1 MAKTMLVF
9 GDAPGGNH
17 VGKLARFI
25 EKHPELRGR
34 ATAILIRHDDWCAIY
49 SGQPCN
55 CDPDVEVANGK
66 D

>member
-1 MAKTMLVF
+1 MSKTTLLL
-9 GDAPGGNH
+9 GDTPGGNY

-49 SGQPCN
+49 SGRPCN
-55 CDPDVEVANGK
+55 CNPDMEVCDDNA
-66 D
+66 